1 MPSCR
6 RNADYM
12 IAGDLHWTFPMARRS
27 VTPYERP
34 LAEPEIIPPAR
45 PGSPRDGLGA
55 PSESLFGARYGQ
67 RVYVAKVG
75 PWGLIMLAALAFLIA
90 AAAVIFLIGALL
102 IWIPIVAVLVLAG
115 VVLGRLRQV
124 RRG

>member
-6 RNADYM
+6 RNAPYM
-12 IAGDLHWTFPMARRS
+12 IGADLHWKLPMARRS

-34 LAEPEIIPPAR
+34 LAEPEIIPPGHPDALRDDMSAR
-45 PGSPRDGLGA
+45 SRGF
-55 PSESLFGARYGQ
+55 FGAGYGQ

-75 PWGLIMLAALAFLIA
+75 PWGIMMLAALALLIA
-90 AAAVIFLIGALL
+90 AAVVVFLIGALL

-115 VVLGRLRQV
+115 FLYGKLRQV
-124 RRG
+124 R